1 MNSATAADAHT
12 ASREGPPRRVGL
24 LVLVLAALTAIAPLA
39 TDMYVP
45 GFPGVARS
53 LGATDS
59 AVQLSLTAFLVGL
72 AVGQLLLGPVSDNL
86 GRRRVLLTGST
97 LFVGFSLVCAVAPNV
112 EVLNLARLLEGI
124 SGAAGMVVARAVITD
139 WFDGADAARQFSL
152 LAALT
157 SVAPVVAP
165 VLGGAVLGVA
175 SWRVV
180 FAVLAG
186 FGVLLVVGVLGWVP
200 ESLPPHRRHSG
211 GVSATF
217 AAMGGL
223 LGRRPLVGYVLT
235 LSLVSAALFAY
246 ISGSPFV
253 FQGIYG
259 LSPTSY
265 SLVFGVNALGIM
277 ASGIAFGRLAR
288 RVRVNTLLIFGV
300 ALTVVAA
307 TVLVVLLMT
316 TGASFVATWVCLFLL
331 VLGVGHTFPATMTI
345 AQAVGKDVPGT
356 TSALLGG
363 GQFVLG
369 ALAAPL
375 VGAFGNTSVTPM
387 ALLLLVSSGCA
398 ALALVT
404 LARPWQRYGE
414 PGHGEPG
421 R

>member
-1 MNSATAADAHT
+1 MNSVAAAGAH
-12 ASREGPPRRVGL
+12 AAPREGPPRRVGP
-24 LVLVLAALTAIAPLA
+24 LVLVLAALTAVAPLA

-45 GFPGVARS
+45 GFPEVAGS
-53 LGATDS
+53 LEATDS

-72 AVGQLLLGPVSDNL
+72 AAGQLLLGPVSDNL
-86 GRRRVLLTGST
+86 GRRRVLLAGST
-97 LFVGFSLVCAVAPNV
+97 LFVVFSLVCAAAPTV
-112 EVLNLARLLEGI
+112 ELLNAARLLEGI
-124 SGAAGMVVARAVITD
+124 TGAAGMVVARAVITD
-139 WFDGADAARQFSL
+139 WFDGTDAARQFSL
-152 LAALT
+152 LAAIT
-157 SVAPVVAP
+157 SVAPVLAP
-165 VLGGAVLGVA
+165 TLGGAVLSVA

-186 FGVLLVVGVLGWVP
+186 FGILLLLGVLGWVP
-200 ESLPPHRRHSG
+200 ESLPPHRRRSG

-217 AAMGGL
+217 KAMGGL

-259 LSPTSY
+259 LSATSY

-277 ASGIAFGRLAR
+277 ASGIAFGRLAK
-288 RVRVNTLLIFGV
+288 RVRINTLLVFGV
-300 ALTVVAA
+300 ALTVAAA
-307 TVLVVLLMT
+307 TALVALLAT
-316 TGASFVATWVCLFLL
+316 TGGSFAATWVCLFLL

-363 GQFVLG
+363 GQFILG

-375 VGAFGNTSVTPM
+375 VGAFGNTSVLPM
-387 ALLLLVSSGCA
+387 ALILLVASGCA
-398 ALALVT
+398 ALALGA
-404 LARPWQRYGE
+404 LARPWQ
-414 PGHGEPG
+414 GHGEPTQ
-421 R
+421 